1 MVLYANA
8 RICAGAPVYSTLSC
22 PRSTRVP
29 FLRTIFV
36 KCAAL
41 LSGRGRPNSNTVQ
54 TIALLQERAKALSS
68 FRATRN
74 SQQIEFQQGGVFMV
88 LRM

>member
-1 MVLYANA
+1 MLTQEFVRGL
-8 RICAGAPVYSTLSC
+8 L
-22 PRSTRVP
+22 STRHSPVLDLLECL

-68 FRATRN
+68 FRATRK
-74 SQQIEFQQGGVFMV
+74 SQQIEFLQGGVFMV